1 MNIRPSA
8 LAIVLRRLGSNWILA
23 VAASAVTLLPAGF
36 FLGRYTACSDVRP
49 SSAAI
54 PKNMRELQQ
63 SLDIALGELEIQRT
77 RNEVDSRALEML
89 RREMAA
95 ERERT
100 AELEEGL
107 SFYRSMVVSDDPE
120 KGLYLRKPELVRGV
134 TPDRIAFRIFVNQKE
149 REFEMVEGELR
160 IQVNGRQGPD
170 KASYSLAEL
179 SRDFGAEAV
188 PLHFR
193 YFQSIE
199 GEMVLPEGFEP
210 EELILVA
217 RASKPRAIEV
227 REVYTWELQERLIN
241 VGQ

>member
-1 MNIRPSA
+1 M
-8 LAIVLRRLGSNWILA
+8 LRRLGSNRMYVLA
-23 VAASAVTLLPAGF
+23 AAAITLLPAGF
-36 FLGRYTACSDVRP
+36 FLGRYTAHSDGRL
-49 SSAAI
+49 SAAAA
-54 PKNMRELQQ
+54 PEKLQH
-63 SLDIALGELEIQRT
+63 SLNVALGELDIQRT

-120 KGLYLRKPELVRGV
+120 KGFYLRKPELVRGA
-134 TPDRIAFRIFVNQKE
+134 TPDRIAYRIFVHQKE
-149 REFEMVEGELR
+149 REFEKVEGELR
-160 IQVNGRQGPD
+160 VQVSGMQGVD

-179 SRDFGAEAV
+179 SPDFGEEAAA
-188 PLHFR
+188 LHFR

-217 RASKPRAIEV
+217 RSSKPRTIEV
-227 REVYTWELQERLIN
+227 REVYPWELQERLIN